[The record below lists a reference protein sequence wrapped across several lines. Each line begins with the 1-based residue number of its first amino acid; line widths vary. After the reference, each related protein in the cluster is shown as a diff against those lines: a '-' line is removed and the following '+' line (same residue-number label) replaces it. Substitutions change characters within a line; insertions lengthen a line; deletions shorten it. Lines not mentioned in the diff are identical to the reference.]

1 MIGPVA
7 IGALAAQLSAPPPF
21 PLVVAQAVERA
32 FIAPGVGLTR
42 YDVMTNRG
50 PLVIRVVTVDP
61 QAPSARVATVIAHD
75 RLISAGETVSSM
87 ARRTGA
93 VAGINADYF
102 DIGQTNQPLGIVVRN
117 GVLVRSPSRRA
128 TLSVG
133 RDESARF
140 GSYRFNGTAATDQGS
155 WQLGGVDEWPAQ
167 GAGAVLLLPAFGPVP
182 ARPGGAFAVLEPVDP
197 PGPSW
202 SGTYRVIG
210 LDRSGAARPPS
221 FGLAFAPGAVA
232 SGALPQA
239 GTTVTVAASLD
250 PPLGDIEAALG
261 GGPQLVRDGQ
271 PFADPDPP
279 SPAEALQHDPQAGAF
294 ALGDGTLAFAEV
306 DGRMA
311 DVSVGLTRPEF
322 AAPAD
327 RSPGRATRSVSTR
340 AGRRRS
346 SHAVRATRFRRSRTL
361 PPTGWNGRSRT
372 ASSSTATRNGGRRR
386 GSRSAQRPSEWSR
399 GPPSRRT
406 RSWSTRRVTPC
417 RPSPRHRRRRCGSR
431 SRRRRSGGSRRMAGS
446 WGSRRGRARSPCGPV
461 TWNRRSTF
469 RSSASVARLRLDP
482 ARANPDPG
490 GTVRYRAFGFD
501 PAGSPV
507 ELGATVAWTAQN
519 ATVDGGV
526 LRVSDTDAVVVARA
540 GGRRAQATVRVG
552 RRTVPIAIFSQ
563 PVLWRP
569 STYPPGGPASAAL
582 SGSDAGDQLLLG
594 YDFSGGTR
602 AAYAGTQ
609 LDFGGEPLGFSLDI
623 RGDAGGGGVRAAFL
637 NSRGER
643 VLVTVAKRIDWTGW
657 QRRTVGLPPSAVPP
671 LRLASLYLVSSLGG
685 PPAHGA
691 GTVGFRDFRIT
702 FAGSVVPTPAFSTPR

>member
-1 MIGPVA
+1 VIGPVA
-7 IGALAAQLSAPPPF
+7 VGALAAQLSAPPPF

-32 FIAPGVGLTR
+32 FIAPGVGLAR

-50 PLVIRVVTVDP
+50 PLVIRVVTIDP
-61 QAPSARVATVIAHD
+61 QVPSARVATVIAHD

-133 RDESARF
+133 RDQSARF
-140 GSYRFNGTAATDQGS
+140 GSYRFSGTAAADQGS

-167 GAGAVLLLPAFGPVP
+167 GSGTVLLLPAFGPVP
-182 ARPGGAFAVLEPVDP
+182 ARPGGAFAVLEPVEP
-197 PGPSW
+197 PGTSW
-202 SGTYRVIG
+202 SGTYRVSA

-239 GTTVTVAASLD
+239 GATVTIAASLD
-250 PPLGDIEAALG
+250 PPLGDVAAALG

-311 DVSVGLTRPEF
+311 DVSIGLTRPEF
-322 AAPAD
+322 AALLIGLGASD
-327 RSPGRATRSVSTR
+327 AIGFDSGGSATLVARSPGDA
-340 AGRRRS
+340 
-346 SHAVRATRFRRSRTL
+346 L
-361 PPTGWNGRSRT
+361 PTVQNAPSDGVE
-372 ASSSTATRNGGRRR
+372 
-386 GSRSAQRPSEWSR
+386 RPVADGFFVYSDAPR
-399 GPPSRRT
+399 GPPARLAVRPAT
-406 RSWSTRRVTPC
+406 VRIVVGAAVAPYAIVVDGAGHPLQTTAEAQAAAVRLTVAPSTLGRITADGRVVGLAPGTGTVTV
-417 RPSPRHRRRRCGSR
+417 RA
-431 SRRRRSGGSRRMAGS
+431 GGLEQT
-446 WGSRRGRARSPCGPV
+446 V
-461 TWNRRSTF
+461 YLQVL
-469 RSSASVARLRLDP
+469 ASVARLRLDP

-490 GTVRYRAFGFD
+490 GTVRYRALGFD

-507 ELGATVAWTAQN
+507 ELGSTVAWTAQN
-519 ATVDGGV
+519 AIVDAGL
-526 LRVSDTDAVVVARA
+526 LRVGDADAVVVARA
-540 GGRRAQATVRVG
+540 GGRRAEATVRVG

-569 STYPPGGPASAAL
+569 STYPPGGTASAAL
-582 SGSDAGDQLLLG
+582 SGGDGGDQLLLG

-623 RGDAGGGGVRAAFL
+623 RGDASGGGVRAAFL

-691 GTVGFRDFRIT
+691 GTVGFRDFRVY